1 MASYWAESAWLPTG
15 PTRNVRFEVED
26 GRFVNV
32 EARVT
37 RRSEDVRLRGTV
49 LPGLAN
55 AHTHAFQRALR
66 GRTHCDAEAVFAW
79 QARMHEV
86 AERLTPENYLALARA
101 TYAEMA
107 LAGYTVVGEFH
118 YVHHAPD
125 GSRYDDPNAMGAA
138 LAQAAADVGVRLTLI
153 DTAYLAGGL
162 TAAGH
167 LPVDG
172 VQRRFSDGS
181 AGEWAERFDRLHQ
194 TEMLRLGAAIHSVR
208 RVPKDAAREI
218 VEAVG
223 DRPLHVYVS
232 EQPSEN
238 LACQMHY
245 GCSPTELLAQI
256 GALGPELTAVH
267 ATHLTDS
274 DLDLLAEYE
283 AQVVVC
289 PSSEQDLG
297 DGIAPARAMVDRGI
311 SMGLGSDQNAII
323 DPFAEVREM
332 EMHERLVSGERA
344 RVPADALVRAAT
356 IGGYQSLGWYDG
368 GTIAP
373 GMLADFVTVDLES
386 LRTVGCKPSQVIFT
400 ASAADVLHV
409 VVGGKTVVEEGEH
422 KFGPVAPLMREA
434 LSLLRDLT

>member
-1 MASYWAESAWLPTG
+1 MTSYWAESAWLPTG
-15 PTRNVRFEVED
+15 PARGVRFEVED
-26 GRFVNV
+26 GRFVSV
-32 EARVT
+32 EPRT
-37 RRSEDVRLRGTV
+37 SRRNEDVRLRGTV

-55 AHTHAFQRALR
+55 AHTHVFQRALR
-66 GRTHCDAEAVFAW
+66 GRTHCDAEDVFAW
-79 QARMHEV
+79 RSRMHEV

-118 YVHHAPD
+118 YVHHGPD
-125 GSRYDDPNAMGAA
+125 GTPYDDPNAMGAA
-138 LAQAAADVGVRLTLI
+138 LAQAAEEVGIRLTLI
-153 DTAYLAGGL
+153 DTAYLVGGL

-167 LPVDG
+167 VPVEG

-181 AGEWAERFDRLHQ
+181 TQNWAHRFGLLRQ
-194 TEMLRLGAAIHSVR
+194 TEMLRIGAAIHSVL

-218 VEAVG
+218 AETVG
-223 DRPLHVYVS
+223 ERPLHVYVS
-232 EQPSEN
+232 EQPAEN

-256 GALGPELTAVH
+256 GALGPELSAVH

-274 DLDLLAEYE
+274 DLELLAEYE

-297 DGIAPARAMVDRGI
+297 DGIAPARALVDRGI
-311 SMGLGSDQNAII
+311 SMGVGSDQNAVI
-323 DPFAEVREM
+323 DPFTEIREM
-332 EMHERLVSGERA
+332 EMHERLLSGERA

-356 IGGYQSLGWYDG
+356 VGGYQSLGWYDG
-368 GTIAP
+368 GAIAP

-386 LRTVGCKPSQVIFT
+386 VRTVGCKPSQVVFT
-400 ASAADVLHV
+400 ASAADVLDV
-409 VVGGKTVVEEGEH
+409 VVGGKTVVEDGKH
-422 KFGPVAPLMREA
+422 AVGPVAPLMREA
-434 LSLLRDLT
+434 LLALRELT